1 MFKIPPKLACQLLP
15 EHDAGGN
22 LATARDNMEATVIN
36 QTHEIHHENVTYQAA
51 ICHRCGAKMFP
62 VELLEAHMDR
72 HQLKDMYLESEL
84 KKLQYSMNRMR

>member
-1 MFKIPPKLACQLLP
+1 VACQLLT

-22 LATARDNMEATVIN
+22 LATARDNMEVTVTNETYQI
-36 QTHEIHHENVTYQAA
+36 QHENVTYQAA